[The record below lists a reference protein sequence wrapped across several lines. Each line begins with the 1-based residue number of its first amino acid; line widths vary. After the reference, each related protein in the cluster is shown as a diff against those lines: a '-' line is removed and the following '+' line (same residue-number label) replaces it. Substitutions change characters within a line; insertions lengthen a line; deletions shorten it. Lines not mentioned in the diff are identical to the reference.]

1 MPNPS
6 IETSIMLYQK
16 PTEGTSCSKRAQC
29 VKFQILGHS
38 LKAGT
43 KFKRRVLC
51 IILKFVD
58 PGFGLLRSMETACA
72 MQGQYYPG
80 DEKSALESDV
90 SSFNSSSVLYQV
102 SKLGQATIVT
112 EPQLPSLE
120 NGYKNCT
127 CQGKSNEVNHVKCL
141 ACTHVQY
148 HAWPIINAP

>member
-16 PTEGTSCSKRAQC
+16 PIEGTGCSKGAQC
-29 VKFQILGHS
+29 VTFQILRHS

-43 KFKRRVLC
+43 KFKLRVLC

-72 MQGQYYPG
+72 MKGQYYPG

-112 EPQLPSLE
+112 EPQLPSFE

-127 CQGKSNEVNHVKCL
+127 CQGKSNKVKRINAQHAL
-141 ACTHVQY
+141 NVQY
-148 HAWPIINAP
+148 HAWPIVNAP